1 MSLPRG
7 AMSRSEVCAI
17 ILSYTVKVGVLN
29 PNTLENTFLLH
40 FENTC

>member
-1 MSLPRG
+1 MTTLG
-7 AMSRSEVCAI
+7 M
-17 ILSYTVKVGVLN
+17 YTVKVGVLN